1 MFPVFFDLANAAIL
15 HSLLRFMFC
24 KALQFT
30 TMNQI
35 KTPCIG
41 ICSTTSFGDKI
52 CRGCKRFNFEVIN
65 WNTYTEHEKLAVFSR
80 IDLLTE
86 QILRNKFRIFDV
98 GKLQDVM
105 QDFRFFYHPELS
117 PFCWLHGLLQKYSYR
132 INSLNEIGVE
142 LAPEFKNKSVDEV
155 MLIINEDLHLLSE
168 AHFQRYFQR

>member
-1 MFPVFFDLANAAIL
+1 
-15 HSLLRFMFC
+15 
-24 KALQFT
+24 
-30 TMNQI
+30 MNQI

-65 WNTYTEHEKLAVFSR
+65 WNTYSEQEKLAVFSR

-105 QDFRFFYHPELS
+105 HDFRFFYHPELS

-132 INSLNEIGVE
+132 IKSLNEIGVE
-142 LAPEFKNKSVDEV
+142 LMPEFKNKSVDEV

>member
-1 MFPVFFDLANAAIL
+1 
-15 HSLLRFMFC
+15 
-24 KALQFT
+24 
-30 TMNQI
+30 MNQI

-65 WNTYTEHEKLAVFSR
+65 WNSYSEQEKLAVFSR

-105 QDFRFFYHPELS
+105 HDFRFFYHPELS

-132 INSLNEIGVE
+132 IKSLHEIGVE
-142 LAPEFKNKSVDEV
+142 LMPEFKNKSVDEV

>member
-1 MFPVFFDLANAAIL
+1 MQAIL
-15 HSLLRFMFC
+15 PPVLQFMSH
-24 KALQFT
+24 KALQVT

-52 CRGCKRFNFEVIN
+52 CRGCKRFNFEVIH
-65 WNTYTEHEKLAVFSR
+65 WNSYSEQEKLAVFSR

-86 QILRNKFRIFDV
+86 QILRNKFRIVDV
-98 GKLQDVM
+98 EKLQNVM

-117 PFCWLHGLLQKYSYR
+117 PFCWLHGLLQKYAYR
-132 INSLNEIGVE
+132 INSLDEIGVE
-142 LAPEFKNKSVDEV
+142 LMPDYRSKTVDEV
-155 MLIINEDLHLLSE
+155 MLMINEDLHLLSE